1 MEREI
6 VKTAHAPDLGLP
18 LSQAI
23 KLGNLIFT
31 SGMTARDPKTKE
43 FIGHDIE
50 TQTEQVILNLKAVL
64 EAAGTS
70 LKQVVKV
77 TIFLTDIREFERMN
91 RVYRK
96 FFPENPPARSTVE
109 VSKLAVVDARIEM
122 EMVALL

>member
-6 VKTAHAPDLGLP
+6 VKTVNAPDLGLP

-31 SGMTARDPKTKE
+31 SGVTARDPRTKQ
-43 FIGHDIE
+43 FVGHDIE

-64 EAAGTS
+64 EAAGSS

-77 TIFLTDIREFERMN
+77 TIFLTDIRDFEGMN
-91 RVYRK
+91 RVYRR

-109 VSKLAVVDARIEM
+109 VAKLAAVDARIEM
-122 EMVALL
+122 EMIALL